1 MNDFARLVEAE
12 IPRLR
17 RYARALRRGDVTA
30 ADDLVQD
37 ALARAVAKQHL
48 FEPGTNLRAWL
59 FTVMHN
65 QHVNF
70 VRRAA
75 REGTTVDIDDVHNL
89 LVSSSDPTASVLL
102 RDLNRGLATL
112 PVEQR
117 EVILLIGLEGMS
129 YEEVAQILRIPI
141 GTVRSRLSRG
151 RLQLRQIMGM
161 DDGAPAYMARPKQA
175 TPRRFSKLSPR
186 RASSGNTMLG

>member
-17 RYARALRRGDVTA
+17 RYARALHRGDVTA
-30 ADDLVQD
+30 ADDLVQN

-59 FTVMHN
+59 LTVMHN
-65 QHVNF
+65 QHVNH
-70 VRRAA
+70 VRRTA
-75 REGTTVDIDDVHNL
+75 REVATVNIDDVHNL
-89 LVSSSDPTASVLL
+89 LVSPSDPFTSILL
-102 RDLNRGLATL
+102 RDLNRGLAAL
-112 PVEQR
+112 PVEKRQA
-117 EVILLIGLEGMS
+117 ILLISLEGMS

-151 RLQLRQIMGM
+151 RLRLRQIMGM
-161 DDGAPAYMARPKQA
+161 DDDAPAYMAREKEQ
-175 TPRRFSKLSPR
+175 LGD
-186 RASSGNTMLG
+186 SSANFVAPPPLR